1 MTNDTGSFEMHIH
14 LQNLSRA
21 FPWVLALL
29 LGSCSSFT
37 ARRFAVY
44 TVETVPAGGSV
55 RIDNRRY
62 RADGCD
68 PIPLSHRVRYERN
81 PGNARFSAYQ
91 APLTGGI
98 LGGPLGLFLTISSPP
113 LGLTTLAIGTGV
125 AVVPAFIDH
134 QVSRVRWKKEHSP
147 VPVTL
152 TLEHPSFPTRSV
164 RFTVVGYPTRDEAR
178 KKPQALRYTFRDDN
192 TFTLFKSMKSGG
204 IRKLVI
210 VPVMEPFEEF
220 EQGLISFQKG
230 FFLLMEKD
238 TEVDARVYVL
248 PPGPGGPEMTP
259 QGRRWKSSAGLLPG
273 IPEKDPIRRIRVV
286 EVRTGQVLFDALISH
301 REYSSAMKTQY
312 FRGDSWLSDKIR

>member
-98 LGGPLGLFLTISSPP
+98 LGGPLGLFLTISS
-113 LGLTTLAIGTGV
+113 GCV
-125 AVVPAFIDH
+125 AKV
-134 QVSRVRWKKEHSP
+134 
-147 VPVTL
+147 L
-152 TLEHPSFPTRSV
+152 
-164 RFTVVGYPTRDEAR
+164 
-178 KKPQALRYTFRDDN
+178 
-192 TFTLFKSMKSGG
+192 
-204 IRKLVI
+204 
-210 VPVMEPFEEF
+210 
-220 EQGLISFQKG
+220 QK
-230 FFLLMEKD
+230 
-238 TEVDARVYVL
+238 
-248 PPGPGGPEMTP
+248 
-259 QGRRWKSSAGLLPG
+259 LPG
-273 IPEKDPIRRIRVV
+273 
-286 EVRTGQVLFDALISH
+286 
-301 REYSSAMKTQY
+301 
-312 FRGDSWLSDKIR
+312 SWLALTG